1 MEVLDRQSC
10 LYPELLQHIP
20 SPPTQLWLEG
30 ALPSPNTKLLAVVG
44 SRALTSYGRHACESL
59 IAGLEGYDVSIV
71 SGLAFGADA
80 CAHRA
85 AMRAGLHT
93 IAIPGSGLSPDAL
106 YPKSHYGLAH
116 DILSTGGALLSEHE
130 PEHRA
135 YPHDFPS
142 RNRIMVGMAH
152 AVLMI
157 EAGERS
163 GTLITAR
170 MAGDYGRHLL
180 CVPHRIGDANGFGSH
195 IFLRIGATVVTESE
209 HILEAL
215 HLEPRTPDTPRQ
227 LPLDL
232 SEHELLLLSLL
243 TEQHSRDE
251 LIRSS
256 TLPPHQV
263 LSLLSTLELKG
274 LCTGELGLWK
284 RI

>member
-1 MEVLDRQSC
+1 MERMNRTSAM
-10 LYPELLQHIP
+10 YPELLKHIP
-20 SPPTQLWLEG
+20 EPPKELWYEG
-30 ALPSPNTKLLAVVG
+30 VLPSPHTKLLTVVG
-44 SRALTSYGRHACESL
+44 SRALTSYGRHACEAL
-59 IAGLEGYDVSIV
+59 IAGLEGYDVSVV

-93 IAIPGSGLSPDAL
+93 IAIPGSGLSPDVL
-106 YPKSHYGLAH
+106 YPKAHYGLAE
-116 DILSTGGALLSEHE
+116 DILSSGGALMSEHT
-130 PEHRA
+130 PEHKA

-152 AVLMI
+152 VVLMI

-180 CVPHRIGDANGFGSH
+180 CVPHRIGDANGFGAH
-195 IFLRIGATVVTESE
+195 LFLRIGATLVSDSE

-215 HLEPRTPDTPRQ
+215 HIEPRAPDTLRP

-232 SEHELLLLSLL
+232 SEQELSLL
-243 TEQHSRDE
+243 TLISEHFVPSPTRNTFSTRHARIEGINSR
-251 LIRSS
+251 RSRC
-256 TLPPHQV
+256 
-263 LSLLSTLELKG
+263 LETHMSDSREML
-274 LCTGELGLWK
+274 
-284 RI
+284 